1 MMSTW
6 CMQSLNDTATG
17 RGNGQGRSEPPPN
30 LFEAG
35 HSAAG
40 LGWGTSSGAG
50 GDLSK
55 ATYSAGSA
63 CGAGM
68 SGGTFEDESLRTMLE
83 RLR

>member
-1 MMSTW
+1 
-6 CMQSLNDTATG
+6 MQSLNDTATG
-17 RGNGQGRSEPPPN
+17 RGDGRKRGTPPPTVH
-30 LFEAG
+30 ETEP
-35 HSAAG
+35 SAVG
-40 LGWGTSSGAG
+40 FGWGTSSGAG
-50 GDLSK
+50 GNLPT